1 MIKKISLVMSLSA
14 LLSLV
19 GCAATSS
26 TTIFPMEQGTVKAI
40 TTSSDQNAALKD
52 NLAKIEQYCQ
62 KQGKSYV
69 VIAQKNSYD
78 GVDKDVKKAAN
89 MASDIAFMTSNTFVP
104 TTSLDSDTD
113 NKVVTK
119 FKCK

>member
-1 MIKKISLVMSLSA
+1 MIKKISLAVSLA
-14 LLSLV
+14 GLLSLV
-19 GCAATSS
+19 GCAATSN
-26 TTIFPMEQGTVKAI
+26 TTVFPMEQGTVKAI

-52 NLAKIEQYCQ
+52 NLAEVEQYCQ

-69 VIAQKNSYD
+69 VIAQKSSYE
-78 GVDKDVKKAAN
+78 GMDKDIKKAAN
-89 MASDIAFMTSNTFVP
+89 MASDVAFMTSNTLVP
-104 TTSLDSDTD
+104 TSSLTSDTD